1 MMPGSSLMLD
11 RSSHRSMTVVAMSFI
26 SVSFS
31 LYYFGFPFHPGFF
44 AERELRARRRESA
57 RRP

>member
-1 MMPGSSLMLD
+1 
-11 RSSHRSMTVVAMSFI
+11 MTVVAMFFI

-31 LYYFGFPFHPGFF
+31 LYYFGFPFDPGFF